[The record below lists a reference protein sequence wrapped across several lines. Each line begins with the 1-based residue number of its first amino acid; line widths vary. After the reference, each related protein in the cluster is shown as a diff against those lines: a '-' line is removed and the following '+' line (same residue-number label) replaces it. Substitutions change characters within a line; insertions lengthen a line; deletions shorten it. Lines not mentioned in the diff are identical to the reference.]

1 MKSNQAVAKQPKRP
15 FSWKRFG
22 RKVINQRYLLLL
34 CIPAILIVGIFHYGA
49 IYGIV
54 VAFKDYSPKWGI
66 TGSPWLDPW
75 YKNIELFFQNKASW
89 TLLKNTFVLGFTN
102 MLFNFPAPIIFALL
116 LNELRNGPFKRTVQT
131 ISYIPHF
138 ITVVVVVGMLN
149 EFASKDG
156 LFNMITGLFGAEPV
170 VFTNGPD
177 YFLPMYI
184 GSSLWQGVGYG
195 SIIYLSALSN
205 VDPTLYDVASID
217 GANRWQKCWNIAWPT
232 IRPTTTILLIMQ
244 AGNVFAADFQKV
256 LLMQNDTNRA
266 AVDVIQSYVYRE
278 GILGARFE
286 YTTAVNLFLSVISF
300 IVVFAANQVT
310 RVLDRDNSL
319 W

>member
-1 MKSNQAVAKQPKRP
+1 MKSKSAAAVQPKKP

-22 RKVINQRYLLLL
+22 RKVINQRYLFLL

-54 VAFKDYSPKWGI
+54 VAFKDYSPRLGI

-75 YKNIELFFQNKASW
+75 YENIQLFFQNTASW
-89 TLLKNTFVLGFTN
+89 TLLKNTFVLGFVN
-102 MLFNFPAPIIFALL
+102 MLFGFPFPIILALL
-116 LNELRNGPFKRTVQT
+116 LNELKNPIFKRTVQT

-138 ITVVVVVGMLN
+138 ITIVVVVGMIN
-149 EFASKDG
+149 DFAAMDG
-156 LFNMITGLFGAEPV
+156 IFNKITGLFGAEPIV
-170 VFTNGPD
+170 YTNGPD
-177 YFLPMYI
+177 YFLALYV
-184 GSSLWQGVGYG
+184 GSSLWQNIGYG

-244 AGNVFAADFQKV
+244 AGNVFAADAQKV
-256 LLMQNDTNRA
+256 ILMQNDTNRA
-266 AVDVIQSYVYRE
+266 AVDVIRSYVYRE
-278 GILGARFE
+278 GIQGARFE

-310 RVLDRDNSL
+310 RVLDRENSL

>member
-1 MKSNQAVAKQPKRP
+1 M
-15 FSWKRFG
+15 
-22 RKVINQRYLLLL
+22 
-34 CIPAILIVGIFHYGA
+34 
-49 IYGIV
+49 
-54 VAFKDYSPKWGI
+54 
-66 TGSPWLDPW
+66 
-75 YKNIELFFQNKASW
+75 
-89 TLLKNTFVLGFTN
+89 
-102 MLFNFPAPIIFALL
+102 
-116 LNELRNGPFKRTVQT
+116 
-131 ISYIPHF
+131 
-138 ITVVVVVGMLN
+138 VVVVGMLN

>member
-1 MKSNQAVAKQPKRP
+1 MRSKSAAAIQPKRP

-22 RKVINQRYLLLL
+22 RKVYNQRYLLLL
-34 CIPAILIVGIFHYGA
+34 CIPAILIVGIFHYGS
-49 IYGIV
+49 IYGITI
-54 VAFKDYSPKWGI
+54 AFKNYKPRLGI
-66 TGSPWLDPW
+66 GGSPWLDPW
-75 YKNIELFFQNKASW
+75 YKNIQMFFQNTASW

-138 ITVVVVVGMLN
+138 ITIVVVVGILN
-149 EFASKDG
+149 NFGAKDG
-156 LFNMITGLFGAEPV
+156 LFNMIGGLFGMEPI

-177 YFLPMYI
+177 YFLPMYV

-217 GANRWQKCWNIAWPT
+217 GANRWHKVWNIAWPT

-256 LLMQNDTNRA
+256 ILMQNDTNRR

-278 GILGARFE
+278 GIQGSRFE

-300 IVVFAANQVT
+300 IVVFAANKVT
-310 RVLDRDNSL
+310 QILDRENSL